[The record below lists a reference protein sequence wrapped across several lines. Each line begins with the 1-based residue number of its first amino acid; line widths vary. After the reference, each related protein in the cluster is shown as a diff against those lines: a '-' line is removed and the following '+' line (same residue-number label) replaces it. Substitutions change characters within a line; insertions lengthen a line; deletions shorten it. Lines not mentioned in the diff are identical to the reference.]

1 MSQDSNDDNF
11 DDYRDEVSITQHD
24 RDISHDASRIMK
36 RKIKPKS
43 NWNAR
48 LRTLNKALRGKLK
61 EFNDLLEHEIEKV
74 YVKRLNPRKQYE
86 QAPDVSH
93 LNQVADKELEN
104 AKKQYEI

>member
-1 MSQDSNDDNF
+1 MSQDSSEDDF
-11 DDYRDEVSITQHD
+11 DDYRDEVSITNKDDSSERLQE
-24 RDISHDASRIMK
+24 
-36 RKIKPKS
+36 IKHKV
-43 NWNAR
+43 NKKGTWNGR
-48 LRTLNKALRGKLK
+48 LRGLNKALRGKLK

-86 QAPDVSH
+86 QISDVSH

>member
-1 MSQDSNDDNF
+1 MSQYSNEDDF
-11 DDYRDEVSITQHD
+11 DDYRDEVSIPPTEKYDSGDQL
-24 RDISHDASRIMK
+24 K
-36 RKIKPKS
+36 EIKHKVKGKGT
-43 NWNAR
+43 WNNR
-48 LRTLNKALRGKLK
+48 LRGLNKALRGKLK

-86 QAPDVSH
+86 QIPDVSH